1 MTAVDGR
8 AVRARPAGQAVRDDA
23 AGPAPVPAA
32 GPVPQQAPAAMGGS
46 RAGVITGIGLITPVG
61 TGLAEV
67 FAGLCAGQPGLRR
80 PPEGHP
86 LAGVTDAAGIAPDLD
101 PATVVSPTEARIV
114 DRYIVMALVAADH
127 ALAEAGIVVGRDV
140 DPYRVA
146 VIVSC
151 SGGLATMES
160 QVLARAERGRRG
172 VSPYMLPAMLP
183 NMASA
188 RIAIRHGIQGYSSS
202 IATACA
208 AGAQSIGEGLR
219 LLRAGEADVVVCGS
233 SEAQLFPTLAD
244 AFGNAWALA
253 RGWPDPATAC
263 RPFDSRRCG
272 FVLSEGAGVLVL
284 ERPEFARARGAA
296 GYADLIGWGVT
307 TDAHHPTT
315 PRPDGSAA
323 AECMRRALAD
333 AGISGSDVGYLNAHG
348 TGTKLGDV
356 AEAAAIHAVFRD
368 GPPVSSVKGST
379 GHMLGASGAL
389 EAAVTAAA
397 LARGLL
403 PPTRNLDD
411 PDPACELDHVLGG
424 PREATLS
431 HAMSNTFAFGG
442 HNISLVFGH
451 PSATPAR
458 ELAGQVEGA

>member
-1 MTAVDGR
+1 MS
-8 AVRARPAGQAVRDDA
+8 
-23 AGPAPVPAA
+23 
-32 GPVPQQAPAAMGGS
+32 GGC
-46 RAGVITGIGLITPVG
+46 RAGVVTGIGLVTPLG
-61 TGLAEV
+61 NGPAEV
-67 FAGLCAGQPGLRR
+67 FGALLAGRPGLRE
-80 PPEGHP
+80 PPAGHP
-86 LAGVTDAAGIAPDLD
+86 LAGVAGAAGIAPDLD
-101 PATVVSPTEARIV
+101 PAAVVPPTEARIV
-114 DRYIVMALVAADH
+114 DRYIVMAIVAADQ

-151 SGGLATMES
+151 SGGLATLES
-160 QVLARAERGRRG
+160 QVLARSQRGRRG
-172 VSPYMLPAMLP
+172 VSPYLLPAMLP

-219 LLRAGEADVVVCGS
+219 LLRSGDADVVVCGS

-253 RGWPDPATAC
+253 RAWPDPATAC
-263 RPFDSRRCG
+263 RPFDRRRCG

-284 ERPEFARARGAA
+284 ERPGFARARGAT
-296 GYADLIGWGVT
+296 GHADLIGWGVT

-315 PRPDGSAA
+315 PRPDGLAA

-333 AGISGSDVGYLNAHG
+333 ACLTSTDVGYLNAHG
-348 TGTKLGDV
+348 TGTKLGDA
-356 AEAAAIHAVFRD
+356 AEATAVRAVFGD
-368 GPPVSSVKGST
+368 GPAVSSVKGST
-379 GHMLGASGAL
+379 GHMLGASGAV
-389 EAAVTAAA
+389 EAAVTATA

-411 PDPACELDHVLGG
+411 PDPACDLDHVRGK
-424 PREATLS
+424 PREVPAGY
-431 HAMSNTFAFGG
+431 AMSNTFAFGG
-442 HNISLVFGH
+442 HNISLVFG
-451 PSATPAR
+451 PSSAQPA
-458 ELAGQVEGA
+458 